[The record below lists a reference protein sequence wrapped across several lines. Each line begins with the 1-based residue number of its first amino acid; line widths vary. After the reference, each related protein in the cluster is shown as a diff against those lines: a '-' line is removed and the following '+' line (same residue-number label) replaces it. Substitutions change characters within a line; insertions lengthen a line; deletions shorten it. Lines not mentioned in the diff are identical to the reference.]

1 MIAIAKNILMCS
13 KACYSCERRHVHV
26 IRWMI
31 EKRVSDK
38 TTAGGSIIDAGG
50 AINHS
55 ESRRQVASS
64 LASSFVVGAK
74 LFSTF
79 HDSALDQKG
88 RS

>member
-31 EKRVSDK
+31 EKRVSDNK
-38 TTAGGSIIDAGG
+38 TAGGSIIDAGG
-50 AINHS
+50 TINHS
-55 ESRRQVASS
+55 EARRQVASS
-64 LASSFVVGAK
+64 LASTVEGAD